1 MHKPQTVLA
10 LKENC
15 FSITAWAKQYNFSIS
30 AVNDL
35 LHKRGYY
42 TVMSVPNSWTAAYRI
57 LQQLIL
63 DGYSKQLKA
72 DGWDPTLVDTT
83 KILNIG
89 KTKATSDNDLQAICW
104 DVCELGDEYTCNL
117 FNSPTPDAG
126 PLAILFM
133 MEKNSKATRLACKF
147 LTKKYTTYMFY
158 MESADVITIWTKE

>member
-1 MHKPQTVLA
+1 MYKSQTMLT
-10 LKENC
+10 LRED
-15 FSITAWAKQYNFSIS
+15 FGSSTRWAKKYNFTIS

-35 LHKRGYY
+35 LNKRGYY
-42 TVMSVPNSWTAAYRI
+42 TTMSVPNNWTAAYRI

-63 DGYSKQLKA
+63 DGYSEQLKA
-72 DGWDPTLVDTT
+72 DGWDPALVDTT
-83 KILNIG
+83 KIININ
-89 KTKATSDNDLQAICW
+89 KTKSTSEQHLQTICW

-133 MEKNSKATRLACKF
+133 MEKSSKATRLACKF